1 MKKPLALFMGIVLL
15 AFCLTLPSGFAQ
27 EMYLE
32 ENRACSYLEKGQ
44 VDEAILLLKRKL
56 RRYPNNF
63 DCHLYL
69 GLAYYLQ
76 GDFETSMKT
85 LNKVEFETERLEK
98 AKATMSAGKKME
110 DFSQEDAYLIQGGG
124 LVFTKGRRGV
134 MKFALGMLYRKNE
147 DFKSAS
153 KRFSEALKYK
163 YPELE
168 ARKQLLVVHCHLKD
182 YKEARKQLD
191 KIIKAGEASDE
202 LRFLEGFVGNY
213 LKDEAKAIENFSK
226 TSEIFPEA
234 KRNLATVYYNQG
246 SYDKSL
252 EIWEKILEVEPEDRG
267 ALLTAARAYFHL
279 GQKEKAQEY
288 FDKMGLTMEVEKYSP
303 KKMPLILVDFYTEV
317 KFDFQCQALD

>member
-1 MKKPLALFMGIVLL
+1 MKKILALFMGTILL
-15 AFCLTLPSGFAQ
+15 AFCLTLPSSFAQ

-32 ENRACSYLEKGQ
+32 ENRACSHLEKGQ

-56 RRYPNNF
+56 RRYPHNF

-69 GLAYYLQ
+69 GMAYYLQ
-76 GDFETSMKT
+76 GDFEGSMKT
-85 LNKVEFETERLEK
+85 LNKVEFETERLGK

-110 DFSQEDAYLIQGGG
+110 DFSQEDAYLAQSGGM
-124 LVFTKGRRGV
+124 VFTKGRRGV
-134 MKFALGMLYRKNE
+134 LKFALGMLYRKNE
-147 DFKSAS
+147 DFKNAS

-163 YPELE
+163 YPEIE

-191 KIIKAGEASDE
+191 KIIKAGEKSDE
-202 LRFLEGFVGNY
+202 LRFLEGFVNNY

-246 SYDKSL
+246 KYDKSI
-252 EIWEKILEVEPEDRG
+252 EIWENILEAQPEDRG
-267 ALLTAARAYFHL
+267 ALLSAARAYFHL

-288 FDKMGLTMEVEKYSP
+288 FDKMGLTMKVEKYSP
-303 KKMPLILVDFYTEV
+303 KKMPLILVDFFPEV
-317 KFDFQCQALD
+317 KFDFQCQASD

>member
-1 MKKPLALFMGIVLL
+1 MKKPLALFMGIILL
-15 AFCLTLPSGFAQ
+15 AFCLALPSSFAQ

-44 VDEAILLLKRKL
+44 VDEAIRLLKRKL

-76 GDFETSMKT
+76 GDFETSKKT

-98 AKATMSAGKKME
+98 AKGTMSAGKKME
-110 DFSQEDAYLIQGGG
+110 DFSQEDAYLSQSGGM
-124 LVFTKGRRGV
+124 VFTKGRRGV
-134 MKFALGMLYRKNE
+134 MKFALGMLYRKNK
-147 DFKSAS
+147 DFKNAS

-163 YPELE
+163 YPEKE
-168 ARKQLLVVHCHLKD
+168 ARTQLLVAYCRLKE
-182 YKEARKQLD
+182 YKKAKKELD
-191 KIIKAGEASDE
+191 KIIKAGEISDE

-213 LKDEAKAIENFSK
+213 LKDDAKAIGNFSK
-226 TSEIFPEA
+226 ISEIFPEA

-246 SYDKSL
+246 KYDKSL
-252 EIWEKILEVEPEDRG
+252 EIWENILEAEPEDKG
-267 ALLTAARAYFHL
+267 ALLSAARAYFHV

-288 FDKMGLTMEVEKYSP
+288 FDKMGLTMKVEKYSP
-303 KKMPLILVDFYTEV
+303 KKMALILVDFYPDV
-317 KFDFQCQALD
+317 QFDFQCKASD

>member
-1 MKKPLALFMGIVLL
+1 MKKILALFMGTILL
-15 AFCLTLPSGFAQ
+15 AFCLTLHSSFAQ

-85 LNKVEFETERLEK
+85 LNKVEFETERLGK
-98 AKATMSAGKKME
+98 AKATISAGKRME
-110 DFSQEDAYLIQGGG
+110 DFSQEDAYLAQSGG

-147 DFKSAS
+147 DFKNAS

-168 ARKQLLVVHCHLKD
+168 ARKQLLVVHCHLED
-182 YKEARKQLD
+182 YKEAGKQLD

-246 SYDKSL
+246 KYDKSV
-252 EIWEKILEVEPEDRG
+252 EIWENILEAEPEDRG
-267 ALLTAARAYFHL
+267 ALLSAARAYFHL

-317 KFDFQCQALD
+317 KFDFQCQASD

>member
-1 MKKPLALFMGIVLL
+1 MRKPLALFMGIILFT
-15 AFCLTLPSGFAQ
+15 FCLTLPSGFAQ

-44 VDEAILLLKRKL
+44 VDEAIRLLKRKL

-76 GDFETSMKT
+76 GDFEKSMKT

-98 AKATMSAGKKME
+98 AKGTMSAGKKME
-110 DFSQEDAYLIQGGG
+110 DFSQEDAFLSQSGGM
-124 LVFTKGRRGV
+124 VFTKGRRGV
-134 MKFALGMLYRKNE
+134 MKFALGMLYRKNK
-147 DFKSAS
+147 DFKNAS

-163 YPELE
+163 YPETE
-168 ARKQLLVVHCHLKD
+168 ARKQLLVAYCRLKE
-182 YKEARKQLD
+182 YKKAKKELD
-191 KIIKAGEASDE
+191 KIIKAGEISDE

-226 TSEIFPEA
+226 ISEIFPEA

-246 SYDKSL
+246 KYDKSL
-252 EIWEKILEVEPEDRG
+252 EIWENILEAEPEDRG
-267 ALLTAARAYFHL
+267 ALLSAARAYFHL
-279 GQKEKAQEY
+279 GQKEKGQEY
-288 FDKMGLTMEVEKYSP
+288 FDKMGLTMKVEKYSP
-303 KKMPLILVDFYTEV
+303 KKMALILVDFYPDV
-317 KFDFQCQALD
+317 QFDFQCQASD

>member
-1 MKKPLALFMGIVLL
+1 MKKPLALFMGFVLL
-15 AFCLTLPSGFAQ
+15 AFCLVLGSNFAQ

-32 ENRACSYLEKGQ
+32 ENRACNHLEKGE

-85 LNKVEFETERLEK
+85 LNKVEFETERLGK
-98 AKATMSAGKKME
+98 AKATLQAGKRMDE
-110 DFSQEDAYLIQGGG
+110 FSTEDAYLAQSGG

-134 MKFALGMLYRKNE
+134 MKFALGMLYRKKEN
-147 DFKSAS
+147 FNNAS
-153 KRFSEALKYK
+153 TRFSEALKYK
-163 YPELE
+163 YPEIE
-168 ARKQLLVVHCHLKD
+168 ARKQLLVVHCRLKE
-182 YKEARKQLD
+182 YKKARKQFD
-191 KIIKAGEASDE
+191 KIIKAGEISDE

-226 TSEIFPEA
+226 TSEVFPEA

-246 SYDKSL
+246 KYDKSL
-252 EIWEKILEVEPEDRG
+252 VIWESILEEQPEDRG
-267 ALLTAARAYFHL
+267 ALLSAARAHFHV

-288 FDKMGLTMEVEKYSP
+288 FDKMRLTMKVEKYSP
-303 KKMPLILVDFYTEV
+303 KKLPLILVDFYQEV
-317 KFDFQCQALD
+317 QFDFQCKVSD

>member
-1 MKKPLALFMGIVLL
+1 MGIVLL

>member
-1 MKKPLALFMGIVLL
+1 MGILL
-15 AFCLTLPSGFAQ
+15 FTFCLTLPSGFAQ

-44 VDEAILLLKRKL
+44 VDEAIRLLKRKL

-76 GDFETSMKT
+76 GDFEKSMKT

-98 AKATMSAGKKME
+98 AKGTMSAGKKME
-110 DFSQEDAYLIQGGG
+110 DFSQEDAFLSQSGGM
-124 LVFTKGRRGV
+124 VFTKGRRGV
-134 MKFALGMLYRKNE
+134 MKFALGMLYRKNK
-147 DFKSAS
+147 DFKNAS

-163 YPELE
+163 YPETE
-168 ARKQLLVVHCHLKD
+168 ARKQLLVVHCRLKE
-182 YKEARKQLD
+182 YKKAKKELG
-191 KIIKAGEASDE
+191 KIIKAGEISDE

-226 TSEIFPEA
+226 ISEIFPEA

-246 SYDKSL
+246 KYDKSL
-252 EIWEKILEVEPEDRG
+252 EIWEKILEANSQDKG
-267 ALLTAARAYFHL
+267 ALLSAARAYFHL
-279 GQKEKAQEY
+279 GQKEKGQEY
-288 FDKMGLTMEVEKYSP
+288 FDKMGLTMKVEKYSP
-303 KKMPLILVDFYTEV
+303 KKMALILVDFYPDV
-317 KFDFQCQALD
+317 QFDFQCQASD

>member
-1 MKKPLALFMGIVLL
+1 MKKPLALIMGIMLL
-15 AFCLTLPSGFAQ
+15 AFCLTLPSSFAQ

-76 GDFETSMKT
+76 GDFEKSMKT

-110 DFSQEDAYLIQGGG
+110 DFSQEDAYLAQSGGM
-124 LVFTKGRRGV
+124 VFTKGRRGV
-134 MKFALGMLYRKNE
+134 MKFALGMLYRKNK
-147 DFKSAS
+147 DFKNAS

-163 YPELE
+163 YPETE
-168 ARKQLLVVHCHLKD
+168 ARTQLLVARCRLKE
-182 YKEARKQLD
+182 YKKAKKELE
-191 KIIKAGEASDE
+191 KIIKAGEKSDE

-213 LKDEAKAIENFSK
+213 LKDEAKAIDNFSK
-226 TSEIFPEA
+226 ISEIFPGA

-246 SYDKSL
+246 KYDKSL
-252 EIWEKILEVEPEDRG
+252 EIWEKILEANPQDKR
-267 ALLTAARAYFHL
+267 ALLSAARAYFHL

-288 FDKMGLTMEVEKYSP
+288 FDKMGLTMKVEKYSP
-303 KKMPLILVDFYTEV
+303 KKMPLILVDFYPDV
-317 KFDFQCQALD
+317 QFDFQCKASD